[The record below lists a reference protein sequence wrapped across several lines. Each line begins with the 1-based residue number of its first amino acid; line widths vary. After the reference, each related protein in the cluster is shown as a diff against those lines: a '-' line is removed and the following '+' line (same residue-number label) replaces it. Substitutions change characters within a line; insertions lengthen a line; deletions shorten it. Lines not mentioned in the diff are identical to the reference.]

1 MKLVECVPNFSEG
14 RRPEVVAAI
23 RDAIAGVKGVS
34 VLDVSSDASH
44 NRSVITFIAPVE
56 SAADAAFAGIK
67 AASERIDLCQHTG
80 EHPRI
85 GATDVVPF
93 IPLEG
98 STMEDCIALA
108 RTLGQKV
115 GSELK
120 IPVYL
125 YERAATT
132 PARENLADVRRGEFE
147 GLREELGKNPARK
160 PDFGPEKI
168 HPTCGAV
175 AIGARPFL
183 VAYNVY
189 LGPASNLQI
198 AKNVAKAVRGSSG
211 GFRYVKG
218 LGLEVDG
225 QAQVSMN
232 LVDTEKT
239 PLHNAF
245 DFVKVRA
252 EAEGAQVT
260 WSEIVGL
267 VPERVLFDAAV
278 SHLQLTKFTPA
289 QVLDRKVREAVSG
302 GESLSGF
309 VASVASSNPVPGGGS
324 VAAHAGALGAALAQ
338 MVAGL
343 TIGKKKYAAVDSEMK
358 EAALKAAAIGNQ
370 LSALVAR
377 DAEAYAQV
385 SEAYK
390 LPKEPADA
398 AARRSEAV
406 TNALLKAAAVPLE
419 TARAAVEVAQIA
431 LAVAEK
437 GNTNAMTDAG
447 VAALLAEAA
456 CRGADYNVRV
466 NVSALEDPS
475 KGAGLAA
482 ESAKLVK
489 NVIDLSAKVAERVE
503 RSLSQGNQ

>member
-1 MKLVECVPNFSEG
+1 
-14 RRPEVVAAI
+14 
-23 RDAIAGVKGVS
+23 
-34 VLDVSSDASH
+34 
-44 NRSVITFIAPVE
+44 
-56 SAADAAFAGIK
+56 
-67 AASERIDLCQHTG
+67 
-80 EHPRI
+80 
-85 GATDVVPF
+85 
-93 IPLEG
+93 
-98 STMEDCIALA
+98 MEDCIALA
-108 RTLGQKV
+108 RSLGERV
-115 GSELK
+115 GRELK

-147 GLREELGKNPARK
+147 GLREELGKNPARN
-160 PDFGPEKI
+160 PDFGPAKI

-198 AKNVAKAVRGSSG
+198 AKTIAKAVRGSSG
-211 GFRYVKG
+211 GFKYVKG

-239 PLHNAF
+239 PLHVAF
-245 DFVKVRA
+245 DFIKLRA

-267 VPERVLFDAAV
+267 APERVLFDTAV
-278 SHLQLTKFTPA
+278 SHLQLKQFTPA
-289 QVLDRKVREAVSG
+289 QVLERQVRETTSG
-302 GESLSGF
+302 GESVSGF
-309 VASVASSNPVPGGGS
+309 LASIASSNPVPGGGS
-324 VAAHAGALGAALAQ
+324 VAAHAGALAAALAR

-358 EAALKAAAIGNQ
+358 EAALRAVALGNR
-370 LSALVAR
+370 LATLVKR
-377 DAEAYAQV
+377 DAEAYSLV
-385 SEAYK
+385 SEAHK
-390 LPKEPADA
+390 LPKEPAEA
-398 AARRSEAV
+398 AARRAETV
-406 TNALLKAAAVPLE
+406 TNALLKAAEVPLE

-431 LAVAEK
+431 ALVAEK
-437 GNTNAMTDAG
+437 GNANAVTDAG

-466 NVSALEDPS
+466 NVAALEPQA
-475 KGAGLAA
+475 KGEALAK
-482 ESAKLVK
+482 ESRALVK
-489 NVIDLSAKVAERVE
+489 KVAALASKVAERVE
-503 RSLSQGNQ
+503 GALSPTTQAT

>member
-14 RRPEVVAAI
+14 RRPEVVRAI
-23 RDAIAGVKGVS
+23 RDAIASVDGVS

-56 SAADAAFAGIK
+56 SAVDGAFAGIK
-67 AASERIDLCQHTG
+67 AAAERIDLCQHTG

-108 RTLGQKV
+108 RSLGERV
-115 GSELK
+115 GRELK

-147 GLREELGKNPARK
+147 GLREELGTNPARK
-160 PDFGPEKI
+160 PDFGPDKI
-168 HPTCGAV
+168 HPTCGAT

-183 VAYNVY
+183 VAYNIY
-189 LGPASNLQI
+189 LGPASNIQI
-198 AKNVAKAVRGSSG
+198 AKNIAKAVRGSSG

-239 PLHNAF
+239 PLHHVF
-245 DFVKVRA
+245 DFVKLRA
-252 EAEGAQVT
+252 ESEGAGVT

-289 QVLDRKVREAVSG
+289 QILERQVRETVSG

-309 VASVASSNPVPGGGS
+309 VSSVASSNPVPGGGS
-324 VAAHAGALGAALAQ
+324 VAAHAGALAAALAQ

-343 TIGKKKYAAVDSEMK
+343 TIGKKKYVAVDAEMK
-358 EAALKAAAIGNQ
+358 EAALKAAALGNQ
-370 LSALVAR
+370 LSALVKR
-377 DAEAYAQV
+377 DADAYARV
-385 SEAYK
+385 SEAHK
-390 LPKEPADA
+390 LPKEPTDA
-398 AARRSEAV
+398 AARRTEV
-406 TNALLKAAAVPLE
+406 ITGALLEAAEVPLE
-419 TARAAVEVAQIA
+419 TARAAVEVAQ
-431 LAVAEK
+431 LAVLVAEK
-437 GNTNAMTDAG
+437 GNTNAVTDAG
-447 VAALLAEAA
+447 VAALLAHAA
-456 CRGADYNVRV
+456 AKGAAYNVRV
-466 NVSALEDPS
+466 NIQALEDKS
-475 KGAGLAA
+475 KGQSLAGEA
-482 ESAKLVK
+482 EQLVK
-489 NVIDLSAKVAERVE
+489 KAGELADRTTAIVE
-503 RSLSQGNQ
+503 RALSS

>member
-23 RDAIAGVKGVS
+23 RDAIAAVEGVS
-34 VLDVSSDASH
+34 VLDVSSDPSH
-44 NRSVITFIAPVE
+44 NRSVITFVAPVE
-56 SAADAAFAGIK
+56 TAVDAAFAGIR
-67 AASERIDLCQHTG
+67 AAAERIDLCKHTG

-108 RTLGQKV
+108 RALGERV

-147 GLREELGKNPARK
+147 GLREELGKNAARN
-160 PDFGPEKI
+160 PDFGPAKI
-168 HPTCGAV
+168 HPTCGAI

-183 VAYNVY
+183 VAYNIY
-189 LGPASNLQI
+189 LGPASNLQV
-198 AKNVAKAVRGSSG
+198 AKNIAKAVRGSSG

-239 PLHNAF
+239 PLHIAF
-245 DFVKVRA
+245 DFVKLRA

-267 VPERVLFDAAV
+267 VPEKVLFDTAA
-278 SHLQLTKFTPA
+278 SHLQLKQFTPA
-289 QVLDRKVREAVSG
+289 QVLEKNVREVMSG

-309 VASVASSNPVPGGGS
+309 VASVASANPVPGGGS
-324 VAAHAGALGAALAQ
+324 VAAHAGALAAALAQ
-338 MVAGL
+338 MVTGL
-343 TIGKKKYAAVDSEMK
+343 TIGKKKYAAVDAEMK
-358 EAALKAAAIGNQ
+358 EAALKAVSLGNN
-370 LSALVAR
+370 LASLVKR
-377 DAEAYAQV
+377 DADAYSLV
-385 SEAYK
+385 SEAHK

-406 TNALLKAAAVPLE
+406 TSALLKAAEVPLE

-431 LAVAEK
+431 ALVAEK
-437 GNTNAMTDAG
+437 GNTNAVTDAG

-456 CRGADYNVRV
+456 CKGADYNVRV
-466 NVSALEDPS
+466 NVSALDDRS
-475 KGAGLAA
+475 KGEALAK
-482 ESAKLVK
+482 ESAQLVK
-489 NVIDLSAKVAERVE
+489 KVIDLAAGVAKRVE
-503 RSLSQGNQ
+503 GSLSPQK

>member
-23 RDAIAGVKGVS
+23 RDAIAAVEGVS

-44 NRSVITFIAPVE
+44 NRSVITFIATVD
-56 SAADAAFAGIK
+56 SAVDAAFAGIK
-67 AASERIDLCQHTG
+67 AAGERIDLCQHTG

-108 RTLGQKV
+108 RALGERV
-115 GSELK
+115 GRELQ

-132 PARENLADVRRGEFE
+132 PTRENLADVRRGEFE
-147 GLREELGKNPARK
+147 GLREELGKNPARN
-160 PDFGPEKI
+160 PDFGPAKI

-189 LGPASNLQI
+189 LGPATNLQI
-198 AKNVAKAVRGSSG
+198 AKNIAKAVRGSSG

-218 LGLEVDG
+218 LGLEVDN

-239 PLHNAF
+239 PLHHAF
-245 DFVKVRA
+245 DFVKMRA
-252 EAEGAQVT
+252 EAEGAKVT

-278 SHLQLTKFTPA
+278 SHLQLRQFTPA
-289 QVLDRKVREAVSG
+289 QVLERQVREVMTG

-309 VASVASSNPVPGGGS
+309 VASVASADPVPGGGS
-324 VAAHAGALGAALAQ
+324 VAAHAGALAAALAQ
-338 MVAGL
+338 MVTGL
-343 TIGKKKYAAVDSEMK
+343 TVGKKKYASVDAEMK
-358 EAALKAAAIGNQ
+358 EVAQSAAALGNE
-370 LSALVAR
+370 LSALVKR
-377 DAEAYAQV
+377 DADAHASF
-385 SEAYK
+385 SEPYK
-390 LPKEPADA
+390 LPKETAESA
-398 AARRSEAV
+398 VRRTEAV
-406 TNALLKAAAVPLE
+406 TKAPLVAAEVPIESSTAAV
-419 TARAAVEVAQIA
+419 
-431 LAVAEK
+431 
-437 GNTNAMTDAG
+437 
-447 VAALLAEAA
+447 
-456 CRGADYNVRV
+456 
-466 NVSALEDPS
+466 
-475 KGAGLAA
+475 
-482 ESAKLVK
+482 
-489 NVIDLSAKVAERVE
+489 
-503 RSLSQGNQ
+503 

>member
-14 RRPEVVAAI
+14 RRPEVVTAI
-23 RDAIAGVKGVS
+23 RDAIAAVEGVS

-44 NRSVITFIAPVE
+44 NRSVITFIAPVQ
-56 SAADAAFAGIK
+56 SAVDAAFAGIK
-67 AASERIDLCQHTG
+67 AAADRIDLCQHTG

-108 RTLGQKV
+108 RTLGERV
-115 GSELK
+115 GRELK

-168 HPTCGAV
+168 HPTCGAT

-183 VAYNVY
+183 VAYNIY
-189 LGPASNLQI
+189 LGPASNIQI
-198 AKNVAKAVRGSSG
+198 AKNIAKAVRGSSG

-239 PLHNAF
+239 PLHHVF
-245 DFVKVRA
+245 DFVKLRA
-252 EAEGAQVT
+252 DAEGAAVT

-267 VPERVLFDAAV
+267 VPERVLFDTAV

-289 QVLDRKVREAVSG
+289 QILERQVREAASG

-309 VASVASSNPVPGGGS
+309 VSSVASSNPVPGGGS
-324 VAAHAGALGAALAQ
+324 VAAHAGALAAALAQ

-343 TIGKKKYAAVDSEMK
+343 TIGKKKYVAVEAEMK
-358 EAALKAAAIGNQ
+358 EAALKAAALGNQ
-370 LSALVAR
+370 LSALVER
-377 DAEAYAQV
+377 DAAAYAQV
-385 SEAYK
+385 SEAHK

-398 AARRSEAV
+398 AARRGEAI
-406 TNALLKAAAVPLE
+406 TSALLKAAEIPLE

-431 LAVAEK
+431 AIVAER
-437 GNTNAMTDAG
+437 GNTNAVTDAG
-447 VAALLAEAA
+447 VAALLAHAA
-456 CRGADYNVRV
+456 AKGAAYNMLV
-466 NVSALEDPS
+466 NIQALDDKS
-475 KGAGLAA
+475 KGESLAREA
-482 ESAKLVK
+482 EQLVK
-489 NVIDLSAKVAERVE
+489 KAGELADRTTAIVE
-503 RSLSQGNQ
+503 RALSS

>member
-14 RRPEVVAAI
+14 RRPEVIEAIRAAI
-23 RDAIAGVKGVS
+23 ASVKGVS

-44 NRSVITFIAPVE
+44 NRSVITFVAPVE
-56 SAADAAFAGIK
+56 TAVDAAFAGIRV
-67 AASERIDLCQHTG
+67 AAERIDLCKHTG

-108 RTLGQKV
+108 RQLGERV
-115 GSELK
+115 GRELK

-147 GLREELGKNPARK
+147 GLREELGKKPARN
-160 PDFGPEKI
+160 PDFGPSQI
-168 HPTCGAV
+168 HPTCGAI

-189 LGPASNLQI
+189 LGPASNLQV

-211 GFRYVKG
+211 GFKYVKG

-239 PLHNAF
+239 ALHTAF
-245 DFVKVRA
+245 DFVKMRA

-267 VPERVLFDAAV
+267 VPERVLFDAAA
-278 SHLQLTKFTPA
+278 SHLQLRQFTPK
-289 QVLDRKVREAVSG
+289 QVLERQVREVTSG
-302 GESLSGF
+302 GESVSAF

-324 VAAHAGALGAALAQ
+324 VAAHVGALAAALAQ

-343 TIGKKKYAAVDSEMK
+343 TIGKKKYAAVDAEMREASLK
-358 EAALKAAAIGNQ
+358 AVTLGNTLAALVK
-370 LSALVAR
+370 R
-377 DAEAYAQV
+377 DAEAYSRV

-398 AARRSEAV
+398 AARRGDAV
-406 TNALLKAAAVPLE
+406 TTALLRAAEVPLE
-419 TARAAVEVAQIA
+419 TARASIEVAQ
-431 LAVAEK
+431 LAVLVAEK
-437 GNTNAMTDAG
+437 GNVNAVSDAG
-447 VAALLAEAA
+447 VAALLAQAA
-456 CRGADYNVRV
+456 CRGAAYNVRV
-466 NVSALEDPS
+466 NVQALDDKS
-475 KGAGLAA
+475 KGAGLAREA
-482 ESAKLVK
+482 EQLVK
-489 NVIDLSAKVAERVE
+489 KAGELAERAASAVE
-503 RSLSQGNQ
+503 RAFSS